1 MAVRKAVSRKSSK
14 NKNQNSIFKNNSFYW
29 IFFLAIIF
37 LILYSQRNVLA
48 YYLGF
53 KTDKIIVE
61 TRIAPIEKVLD
72 THIEKSFGIDV
83 SEYQDKIDWDNL
95 KELEGGFPI
104 EFIFVRATVG
114 NDRRDYKFKKYWA
127 KAKENKLICGAY
139 HYYRPNENSIEQAN
153 NFIKTVKLNK
163 GDFPPVLDIEK
174 LPREQSIARL
184 KVGLQRWL
192 DVVEKHYGVKPIIYS
207 GESYYNDFLKEDF
220 SDYPFWIA
228 NYTAFYEEIDSD
240 WSLWQISENGNVNGI
255 KGCVDVNI
263 YNGTSL
269 DLKKLL
275 IN

>member
-14 NKNQNSIFKNNSFYW
+14 TKKQNSFFRKNLFYW
-29 IFFLAIIF
+29 IVFLAIIF

-114 NDRRDYKFKKYWA
+114 NDRRDYKFKKYWK
-127 KAKENKLICGAY
+127 KAKESKLICGAY

-263 YNGTSL
+263 YNGTSI